1 MWLTEIG
8 AGIYAVYART
18 ANDTV
23 KLLGVFALESW
34 SRKR

>member
-1 MWLTEIG
+1 MWLKEIG
-8 AGIYAVYART
+8 VGIYAVYART
-18 ANDTV
+18 ADDSV